1 MRMFLNNFHYALLK
15 IRYAETIAIFERFIA
30 LSLSGLFLFLFGQN
44 LWAVLSALL
53 ISETS
58 ALILLGI
65 AAFKY
70 WDGPS
75 LPKHMLN
82 QKSIRSMALNFWGTD
97 LLTYGLSIQAAVLL
111 ISLLL
116 ADNAQI
122 AFYSIGT
129 NLLSQITAVAVSNW
143 KNVPLP
149 ALSQARVSKGDQGII
164 QGWQLFLKLFSFA
177 LMPVLFFLLFNA
189 EPLVSLLY
197 GEGYLYS
204 ARIMQIGASFFIIA
218 LASGFW
224 STIGALYTL
233 DAQNALLRLRIW
245 TGLGNIILIVILI
258 PLIGIWGAAIAS
270 PLAASIGNWFEF
282 MLLRRYLNVRIPW
295 RFIGFLSLSGLISG
309 AASLIIPSSTWF
321 ELIAR
326 TGIYGTIFVLLLFI
340 SKPLEIEEAMMAR
353 KFVPKFS
360 YFINLIS
367 RTYPKG
373 AIPSA

>member
-1 MRMFLNNFHYALLK
+1 M
-15 IRYAETIAIFERFIA
+15 
-30 LSLSGLFLFLFGQN
+30 
-44 LWAVLSALL
+44 
-53 ISETS
+53 
-58 ALILLGI
+58 
-65 AAFKY
+65 
-70 WDGPS
+70 
-75 LPKHMLN
+75 
-82 QKSIRSMALNFWGTD
+82 
-97 LLTYGLSIQAAVLL
+97 
-111 ISLLL
+111 
-116 ADNAQI
+116 
-122 AFYSIGT
+122 
-129 NLLSQITAVAVSNW
+129 
-143 KNVPLP
+143 
-149 ALSQARVSKGDQGII
+149 
-164 QGWQLFLKLFSFA
+164 
-177 LMPVLFFLLFNA
+177 
-189 EPLVSLLY
+189 EPLSTT
-197 GEGYLYS
+197 
-204 ARIMQIGASFFIIA
+204 
-218 LASGFW
+218 
-224 STIGALYTL
+224 TIGALYTL